1 MTIVADEGEQGVIRD
16 ASGPTG
22 RPTNLRTLLA
32 PLIRGSRRR
41 LAVLGLITAAGGLA
55 EAAVLVIVARA
66 AFALGS
72 GESNVSGSLGP
83 LGPFELSIGTL
94 LGVAGCVTLVRLGAQ
109 VVTAWQV
116 AVIASGT
123 VAQLRKTTIRLFLE
137 ASWGLQSRERD
148 GHLQEISTTYV
159 TTSSGAVMQLMTGS
173 VALLNL
179 VVLLASALAV
189 NFVATL
195 AATGAV
201 IVVALVLRPIRWAA
215 RRQARETARAN
226 LAYATAVTEI
236 AATAREIKIFNVQD
250 RARRR
255 IDGYVD
261 AHSRSLRRA
270 RFLSQLTPGI
280 YQSLAILFVLT
291 TLTIVYWVGF
301 TGLAS
306 LGGVI
311 LIMLRSLGYGQAVQT
326 SYQGVH
332 ETAPYLE
339 RLLAEQRRYGESA
352 VAPGG
357 QPVGRIDEIALENVG
372 FEYDPGRPVLR
383 NVSFRVRRGEI
394 IGIVGPSGSGKS
406 TLVQLLLRLREP
418 TAGCVLADGQD
429 VRCFSRD
436 DWCARV
442 SFVPQD
448 TRLFSGTVADNIR
461 FLRDGIDGQ
470 EIERAARLAHLHE
483 DIVSWPSGYDTLIGE
498 RGDQLSGGQRQRLS
512 IARSLAGDPDVMVLD
527 EPTSALDARSEAL
540 VRDTLTALAPRVT
553 VFIIAHRLSTL
564 DASERIMIL
573 QAGELVAFDAPEKLE
588 LSSSV
593 YRETLRI
600 AGLR

>member
-1 MTIVADEGEQGVIRD
+1 VADEGEQGVSRD

-22 RPTNLRTLLA
+22 RSTSLRTLLV
-32 PLIRGSRRR
+32 PLIRGSRWR
-41 LAVLGLITAAGGLA
+41 LALLGLITAVGGLA
-55 EAAVLVIVARA
+55 EAAVLVIVART

-72 GESNVSGSLGP
+72 GESSVTGSVGP
-83 LGPFELSIGTL
+83 LGPFELPIGTL
-94 LGVAGCVTLVRLGAQ
+94 LGLAGCITIVRLGAQ

-116 AVIASGT
+116 ATIASET
-123 VAQLRKTTIRLFLE
+123 VSKLRKNTIRLFLE

-159 TTSSGAVMQLMTGS
+159 TSSSTAVLQLVAGS

-195 AATGAV
+195 AAGGAV
-201 IVVALVLRPIRWAA
+201 IVLALVLRPIRWAV
-215 RRQARETARAN
+215 RRRSQETARAN
-226 LAYATAVTEI
+226 LAYATAVTEM

-250 RARRR
+250 PTRRR

-261 AHSRSLRRA
+261 AYSWSLRRA
-270 RFLSQLTPGI
+270 RFLSQVTPGI
-280 YQSLAILFVLT
+280 YQGVAILFVLT
-291 TLTIVYWVGF
+291 TLAIVYWVGL

-311 LIMLRSLGYGQAVQT
+311 LIMLRSLGYGQTVQA
-326 SYQGVH
+326 SYQGLH
-332 ETAPYLE
+332 DTAPYLE
-339 RLLAEQRRYGESA
+339 RLLAEQRRYGRA
-352 VAPGG
+352 TVASRGR
-357 QPVGRIDEIALENVG
+357 PVGHIDEIALENVN

-383 NVSFRVRRGEI
+383 DISFRVRRGEI

-418 TAGCVLADGQD
+418 TAGSVLADGQD

-436 DWCARV
+436 DWYARV

-448 TRLFSGTVADNIR
+448 TRLVSGTVADNIR
-461 FLRDGIDGQ
+461 FFRDGIDGHA
-470 EIERAARLAHLHE
+470 IERAARMAHLHE
-483 DIVSWPSGYDTLIGE
+483 DVMSWPSGYDTPIGE

-512 IARSLAGDPDVMVLD
+512 IARSLAADPDVMVLD
-527 EPTSALDARSEAL
+527 EPTSALDPRSEAL

-573 QAGELVAFDAPEKLE
+573 QAGELVAFDTPEKLE
-588 LSSSV
+588 LSSSA
-593 YRETLRI
+593 YRETLRL